1 MFSQMPLPPY
11 NQLIQ
16 DLKDLLKQQPTL
28 IPVLKPVILYLQ
40 YTHEEYEDFI
50 LNNIDR
56 VDWRQ

>member
-16 DLKDLLKQQPTL
+16 NLKDLIKQQPKL

-50 LNNIDR
+50 LNNIDQ